1 MRRFG
6 IFMLATAVLLATP
19 RVQATI
25 FGSIRGIVH
34 DPQHRPISDAQV
46 KLQSATSDWSQV
58 TKTDSEGQYS
68 FTAVPLG
75 DYVVTVSLTGFATAE
90 ERITVVAESSP
101 VLHFQ
106 LKISAVNETATVSAQ
121 ADEAVA
127 STDSVT
133 PTTLVDRQD
142 IRNLPGADR
151 TNGLQMITDYVPGA
165 YYTHD
170 QLHIRGGHQV
180 TWMIDGV
187 PIPNTNIASNLGP
200 QIDPKDIDY
209 LEVQRGSYGAA
220 YGDRTY
226 GVFDVVP
233 RSGFEKN
240 NEGELVT
247 MFGNWHQTND
257 QLNFGSHTQRF
268 AYYASVNGNRS
279 NLGLE
284 TPIGQVFH
292 DAENG
297 YGGFGSF
304 LFNANSQNQLRLV
317 TSLRQDYYQV
327 PYDPN
332 PNASFDSSGLRDGQ
346 HETDGF
352 VTFSW
357 VRTLNANMFFTVS
370 PFYHH
375 NSANYDGAPAD
386 TPQSTTDHRASDYGG
401 LQATFNANLA
411 RNNFQAGIFGF
422 GQRDN
427 EAFGLIFNPI
437 NQCPV
442 TPTNPAGNC
451 QNISPP
457 EQVSSTGGVVAGFIE
472 DKFKPTSWL
481 TLIAGIRP
489 THFSGLIS
497 EDTINPRF
505 GVALQVPHLHWVFR
519 AFYGHYYQ
527 APPLT
532 TISGPLLEQIQN
544 SGQLSFVPL
553 HGERDEEHQFGVT
566 IPFRGWAL
574 DADTF
579 QTRANNFFDHNNVGE
594 SNIFIPVTIDGAL
607 IRGWE
612 LTLRSPRLWNRG
624 QVHLA
629 YSNQIA
635 QARGAITGG
644 LICFPPAA
652 PACAP
657 DPNYG
662 PLDHDQRN
670 TLNVGFDASLPW
682 RAFVSSNV
690 YYGSGFTNGDFP
702 DSSPHPYLPA
712 HTTFDVSLG
721 RSFGKSYTVS
731 VTALNVA
738 NRHLLIDNS
747 LTFGGF
753 HYNDSREIYAEFRWR
768 FHY

>member
-1 MRRFG
+1 MYA
-6 IFMLATAVLLATP
+6 IFSLAAALLFSCTLA
-19 RVQATI
+19 RGTI

-34 DPQHRPISDAQV
+34 DPQHRPIADALV
-46 KLQSATSDWSQV
+46 NLKSATSDWIQ
-58 TKTDSEGQYS
+58 TAHTDQDGAFS

-75 DYVVTVSLTGFATAE
+75 DYVVTVRQPGFTASE
-90 ERITVVAESSP
+90 ERITVVADSSP
-101 VLHFQ
+101 ILHFQ
-106 LKISAVNETATVSAQ
+106 LKISALHQTATVSAQ
-121 ADEAVA
+121 ANEAVA
-127 STDSVT
+127 TTDSVT

-142 IRNLPGADR
+142 IRQLPGADR
-151 TNGLQMITDYVPGA
+151 TNSLQMITDYVPGA

-209 LEVQRGSYGAA
+209 LEVHRGSYDAA

-226 GVFDVVP
+226 GIFDVVP
-233 RSGFEKN
+233 RSGFERN
-240 NEGELVT
+240 SEGELVT
-247 MFGNWHQTND
+247 SFGNWYQTND

-268 AYYASVNGNRS
+268 AYFASVNGNRS
-279 NLGLE
+279 NLGLQ

-304 LFNANSQNQLRLV
+304 LFNADSRNQLRLV
-317 TSLRQDYYQV
+317 ASLRQDYYQV
-327 PYDPN
+327 PFDPN
-332 PNASFDSSGLRDGQ
+332 PNAAFNSSGLRDGQ
-346 HETDGF
+346 HETDGY
-352 VTFSW
+352 VTFTW
-357 VRTLNANMFFTVS
+357 VRTLNANTFFTVS

-375 NSANYDGAPAD
+375 NTANYDGAPSD
-386 TPQSTTDHRASDYGG
+386 TPQSTTDHRTSDYGG
-401 LQATFNANLA
+401 LQSTFNVYIA
-411 RNNFQAGIFGF
+411 RNSIQAGIYGF
-422 GQRDN
+422 GESDH
-427 EAFGLIFNPI
+427 EFFGLRFNDGSG
-437 NQCPV
+437 
-442 TPTNPAGNC
+442 TPPLADSENPL
-451 QNISPP
+451 
-457 EQVSSTGGVVAGFIE
+457 GGLVAGFIE

-481 TLIAGIRP
+481 TLIAGMRP
-489 THFSGLIS
+489 THFSGNIAEGTIS
-497 EDTINPRF
+497 PRF
-505 GVALQVPHLHWVFR
+505 GVAAQVPHLNWVFR

-532 TISGPLLEQIQN
+532 TITGPLLQAIQN

-612 LTLRSPRLWNRG
+612 LTLRSPRLWRRG

-629 YSNQIA
+629 YSNQVA
-635 QARGAITGG
+635 KARGAVTGG
-644 LICFPPAA
+644 LICFPPTDPDCQPA
-652 PACAP
+652 PG
-657 DPNYG
+657 YS

-670 TLNVGFDASLPW
+670 TLNVGFEANLPW
-682 RAFVSSNV
+682 RAFASSNV
-690 YYGSGFTNGDFP
+690 YYGSGFTNGAFNP
-702 DSSPHPYLPA
+702 PAVPNQYLPQ
-712 HTTFDVSLG
+712 HTTFDLSLGKSFGESYSVSL
-721 RSFGKSYTVS
+721 
-731 VTALNVA
+731 TALNVA

-753 HYNDSREIYAEFRWR
+753 HYNDPREIYVEVRYR
-768 FHY
+768 FHF